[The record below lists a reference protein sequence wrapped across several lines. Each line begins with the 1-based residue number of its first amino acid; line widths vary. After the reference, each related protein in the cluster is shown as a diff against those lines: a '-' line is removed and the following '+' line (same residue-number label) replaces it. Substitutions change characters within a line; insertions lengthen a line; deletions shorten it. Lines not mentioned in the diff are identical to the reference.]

1 MPTPNPRREN
11 HPMDD
16 HSTKTTKTTQDAKG
30 TPSDTANPETEQ
42 IATPK
47 EPDLPEEVRAILKK
61 ERSAARAAEARA
73 KAAEAKVT
81 EFEAAGK
88 TEMERLTDRAAQAE
102 QAAKDATMQLARERV
117 ARRVGLPEKFIDRLR
132 GDTEEELEA
141 DATSL
146 LEDLPA
152 REGPTTPPVRD
163 GASPNPAANVAPGQP
178 RLAAA
183 YAASAKT
190 AH

>member
-1 MPTPNPRREN
+1 MADDTTTPEVQAT
-11 HPMDD
+11 DD
-16 HSTKTTKTTQDAKG
+16 AT
-30 TPSDTANPETEQ
+30 NPEAKTDTDQ

-47 EPDLPEEVRAILKK
+47 DGDLPPEVRAILKK

-132 GDTEEELEA
+132 GDTEEELED

-152 REGPTTPPVRD
+152 REGPATPPVRD
-163 GASPNPAANVAPGQP
+163 GETPNPAANVAPGAP
-178 RLAAA
+178 RLEAA
-183 YAASAKT
+183 YAQAAKT
-190 AH
+190 ART

>member
-1 MPTPNPRREN
+1 MPDDATTTTADDQTGGDTTHEVEN
-11 HPMDD
+11 AADR
-16 HSTKTTKTTQDAKG
+16 
-30 TPSDTANPETEQ
+30 